1 MSKVIGIDLGTTNS
15 CMAVYEGGEAKVI
28 PNKEGKNT
36 TPSIVAFTDKGEVLV
51 GDPAKRQAITNPEKT
66 IYSVKRIMGLMMDEE
81 NAKEA
86 QSKVGYKIVDRN
98 GAAAVEIGDKVYTPQ
113 EISAKILGKLK
124 TDAEEYLGAPV
135 TDAVITVPAY
145 FNDAQ
150 RKATQEAG
158 TIAGLNVLRIINE
171 PTAASLAYGLD
182 KKGEEKVLVYDL
194 GGGTF
199 DVTALEIGDGTFE
212 VLSTDGNAFLGGDD
226 FDNAI
231 IDWLA
236 KEFESENG
244 FDVKNDK
251 MALQRL
257 KDAAE
262 NAKKE
267 LSSAESTEINLPF
280 ISMGSA
286 GPVHLVK
293 SLTRAK
299 FESMTE
305 DLITETLEHIKVALK
320 DAGLDKDEIEEIIM
334 VGGST
339 RLPKANEVV
348 REFFG
353 KDLNKGVNPDEVVAA
368 GAAVQAGVL
377 RGDVKDVLLLDVT
390 PLSLGIET
398 LDHIKVALK
407 DAGLDKGEIE
417 EVIMVGG
424 STRLPKANEVVRE
437 FFGKDLNKGVNPD
450 EVVAAGAAVQAGV
463 LRGDVKDVLLLDV
476 TPLSLG
482 IETLGGVLTK
492 LIEKGTTIPVKKSQ
506 TFSTADDNQPAVSI
520 HVGQGE
526 REFAKDNKS
535 LGMFELSDIPAAPR
549 GVPQIEVTF
558 DIDANGVLNVSA
570 KDKGT
575 GKENKITISGSSGL
589 SDEEIEKMVNEAE
602 ANKEADAKK
611 KEVIEVRN
619 QADALLHSTRKTLEE
634 NEDAVNEEEKA
645 KIVDAAA
652 ALEEVLKD
660 ENAEKEQIEEKVKAL
675 TEVSH
680 KLAEAMYKKE
690 GGDAAQAGA
699 NPADAKKKKEDED
712 IIDAE
717 VE

>member
-66 IYSVKRIMGLMMDEE
+66 IYSVKRIMGLMMDED

-86 QSKVGYKIVDRN
+86 QEKVGYKIVNRN

-124 TDAEEYLGAPV
+124 ADAEEYLGTTV

-199 DVTALEIGDGTFE
+199 DVTVLEIGDGTFE

-226 FDNAI
+226 FDNRI

-236 KEFESENG
+236 KEFKDENG
-244 FDVKNDK
+244 FDIKNDK

-280 ISMGSA
+280 ISMGNA

-305 DLITETLEHIKVALK
+305 DLIAETLSHIKTALK
-320 DAGLDKDEIEEIIM
+320 DADLDKGEIQEVIM

-339 RLPKANEVV
+339 RLPKANSVV
-348 REFFG
+348 KEFFG
-353 KDLNKGVNPDEVVAA
+353 KDLNKGVNPDEVVAK

-377 RGDVKDVLLLDVT
+377 K
-390 PLSLGIET
+390 
-398 LDHIKVALK
+398 
-407 DAGLDKGEIE
+407 
-417 EVIMVGG
+417 
-424 STRLPKANEVVRE
+424 
-437 FFGKDLNKGVNPD
+437 
-450 EVVAAGAAVQAGV
+450 
-463 LRGDVKDVLLLDV
+463 GDVKDVLLLDV

-506 TFSTADDNQPAVSI
+506 VFSTAEDNQPAVSI

-589 SDEEIEKMVNEAE
+589 SDDEIEKMIQEAE
-602 ANKEADAKK
+602 ANKESDAKK
-611 KEVIEVRN
+611 KELIEVRN
-619 QADALLHSTRKTLEE
+619 QADALLHSTKKTLEE
-634 NEDAVNEEEKA
+634 NESAVSEEEKQA
-645 KIVDAAA
+645 IIDAAA
-652 ALEEVLKD
+652 ELEEILKD
-660 ENAEKEQIEEKVKAL
+660 DNATKEQIEEKVKKL

-690 GGDAAQAGA
+690 GAAQGEQAQP
-699 NPADAKKKKEDED
+699 NKKAKKDD
-712 IIDAE
+712 DDVIDAE